1 MIGTLVLVRVPGG
14 LLRFIVLCALA
25 GVLFAGVMAPVAIG
39 LGEAS
44 NQLSDSV
51 DSISSDLASAE
62 FPLVTTVTDRAG
74 NPIAYLF
81 DQYRLPVSF
90 NQISANM
97 TNAIIAIEDKRFYQH
112 AGVDLKGALRAA
124 LSNSSGGSTQG
135 ASTITQ
141 QYVKNFLIN
150 VVDRNNKTAQA
161 EDQAQTVVR
170 KLREAKMA
178 MTLDQ
183 EWSKNNI
190 LTGYLNV
197 VQFGHT
203 GIGPYGVGA
212 AAAAF
217 FETTP
222 DKLTVPQS
230 ALLAGM
236 VNNPVF
242 YDPYRHPEQAL
253 TRRNLV
259 IDKMVE
265 NAALTAADAAKYK
278 KAPLGVAQGGPI
290 IPSSTCIGAP
300 SYAGFFCD
308 YAVSNLEQAG
318 FTADQ
323 INSGGYTIKTTLDP
337 NISKIAKQTVNDRLS
352 PTADGLTNT
361 FDIVKPGTTSHQLL
375 ALVANKTYGDD
386 ASKGQTLTNEPA
398 DVSDTFGA
406 GSTFK
411 ITTTAAALEKGT
423 VGLSTVLNNPASTC
437 FQYLDP
443 RYNPCYP
450 VSNAETHN
458 TDKLPLPDAL
468 AISPN
473 TAFVGLELSTG
484 IPNVLNMAYRL
495 GLRNSM
501 LANVY
506 GGNPNAPNTKAGG
519 PQVDEPQLKSF
530 RTRASFTLGVAAL
543 SPLELA
549 NVMATLGSGGV
560 WCPATPILSVT
571 DRYGKAVPV
580 QQQPCERVVPTSLA
594 NTLLNGLSHDVTP
607 IGTSFAP
614 GQAAHWTRPLAGKT
628 GTTQQNKALAFVGL
642 TGGYAA
648 SSIFFADGS
657 HPEQICNN
665 PPRLATGCAGGF
677 GGPVAAPT
685 FFNAFNQILAGQPDV
700 PIPGPDPA
708 YAQVGNRGPTVPFVM
723 LQQSTAAVHALQAA
737 GYHATIV
744 PFNSTQPKGYVV
756 GQTPQGN
763 QVPTSQAITL
773 YVSTGSLPPPQGSAA
788 PPSIAPG
795 STSGG

>member
-1 MIGTLVLVRVPGG
+1 MRVPGG
-14 LLRFIVLCALA
+14 LLRFICLCALA
-25 GVLFAGVMAPVAIG
+25 GILFAGVLAPVAIG

-62 FPLVTTVTDRAG
+62 FPLVTTVTDRNG
-74 NPIAYLF
+74 TPMAYLF

-90 NQISANM
+90 NQISPNM

-161 EDQAQTVVR
+161 EDQAQTIVR

-217 FETTP
+217 FGTTP

-242 YDPYRHPEQAL
+242 YDPYRHPQQAL
-253 TRRNLV
+253 ARRNVV

-265 NAALTAADAAKYK
+265 NGALSKADAAADK
-278 KAPLGVAQGGPI
+278 KAPLGVQQGGPI
-290 IPSSTCIGAP
+290 IPSSTCIGA
-300 SYAGFFCD
+300 SADAGFFCE
-308 YAVSNLEQAG
+308 YAVQYLEQSG
-318 FTADQ
+318 FTPDQ
-323 INSGGYTIKTTLDP
+323 INTGGYTIKTTMDP
-337 NISKIAKQTVNDRLS
+337 RISQIAKQTVLS
-352 PTADGLTNT
+352 RIPANADGLAHT
-361 FDIVKPGTTSHQLL
+361 FDIIKPGTTSHQVL
-375 ALVANKTYGDD
+375 ALVSNRSYGND
-386 ASKGQTLTNEPA
+386 ATAGETLTNLPA
-398 DVSDTFGA
+398 TTSDPFGA

-411 ITTTAAALEKGT
+411 ITTTAAALETGK
-423 VGLSTVLNNPASTC
+423 VGLNTVLPNPQNAC

-443 RYNPCYP
+443 RYNNCYP
-450 VSNAETHN
+450 VHNAEHAAPQ
-458 TDKLPLPDAL
+458 LPLPAAL

-473 TAFVGLELSTG
+473 TYFVNLELKTG
-484 IPNVLNMAYRL
+484 LPTVLDMAYRL
-495 GLRNSM
+495 GLRDTLMNNSF
-501 LANVY
+501 
-506 GGNPNAPNTKAGG
+506 GQPPNPKASNAL
-519 PQVDEPQLKSF
+519 VRLPQLQTF
-530 RTRASFTLGVAAL
+530 RTRASFTLGDAAL

-549 NVMATLGSGGV
+549 NVLATLGSDGV
-560 WCPATPILSVT
+560 WCPPTPIMSVT
-571 DRYGKAVPV
+571 DRYGKTVPF
-580 QQQPCERVVPTSLA
+580 QQQPCERVVSPGLA
-594 NTLLNGLSHDVTP
+594 HTELNGLSHDAVAP
-607 IGTSFAP
+607 GTSVVPAKQT
-614 GQAAHWTRPLAGKT
+614 GWTLPLAGKT
-628 GTTQQNKALAFVGL
+628 GTTQNSESLAFVGL
-642 TGGYAA
+642 SGGMAA

-657 HPEQICNN
+657 HPEQICDSSGE
-665 PPRLATGCAGGF
+665 PHISSGCSQGF
-677 GGPVAAPT
+677 GGPVSAPT
-685 FFNAFNQILAGQPDV
+685 FFKAFEQILAGQNV
-700 PIPGPDPA
+700 PPMPAPDPA
-708 YAQVGNRGPTVPFVM
+708 YMEAGARGPTVPFVM
-723 LQQSTAAVHALQAA
+723 LQQSAQAVAALQRA

-744 PFNSTQPKGYVV
+744 PFNSKQPKGMVV
-756 GQTPQGN
+756 GQSPQGN
-763 QVPTSQAITL
+763 EVPTSTPITL
-773 YVSTGSLPPPQGSAA
+773 WVSTGSLPPPQGSAP

>member
-1 MIGTLVLVRVPGG
+1 VRVPGG
-14 LLRFIVLCALA
+14 LLRFLCLCALG

-51 DSISSDLASAE
+51 DSISSDLANAE
-62 FPLVTTVTDRAG
+62 FPLVTTVTDRDN

-90 NQISANM
+90 NQISPNM
-97 TNAIIAIEDKRFYQH
+97 TNALIAIEDKRFYQH
-112 AGVDLKGALRAA
+112 AGVDVKGTLRAA

-170 KLREAKMA
+170 KLREAKEA

-217 FETTP
+217 FGTTP
-222 DKLTVPQS
+222 GKLTVAQS

-236 VNNPVF
+236 VNNPVL
-242 YDPYRHPEQAL
+242 YDPYRHPQSAL
-253 TRRNLV
+253 TRRNDV

-265 NAALTAADAAKYK
+265 NNALSKADATQDK
-278 KAPLGVAQGGPI
+278 KAPLGVVQGGPV

-300 SYAGFFCD
+300 ADAGFFCD
-308 YAVSNLEQAG
+308 YAVNYLEQSG

-337 NISKIAKQTVNDRLS
+337 NISKIARQTVLS
-352 PTADGLTNT
+352 RIPATADGLAHT
-361 FDIVKPGTTSHQLL
+361 FDIIKPGTTSHQVL
-375 ALVANKTYGDD
+375 ALVSNREYGND
-386 ASKGQTLTNEPA
+386 ASAGQTLTNLPA
-398 DVSDTFGA
+398 GTSDPFGA

-411 ITTTAAALEKGT
+411 ITTTAAALEAGK
-423 VGLSTVLNNPASTC
+423 VGLNTVLPNPQSQC

-443 RYNPCYP
+443 RYNSCYP
-450 VSNAETHN
+450 VHNAETSAAQ
-458 TDKLPLPDAL
+458 LPLPQAL

-473 TAFVGLELSTG
+473 TYFVNLELMTG
-484 IPNVLNMAYRL
+484 IPKVLDMAYRL
-495 GLRNSM
+495 GLRNTLENNSF
-501 LANVY
+501 
-506 GGNPNAPNTKAGG
+506 GQPPDPKSGNPGVKHT
-519 PQVDEPQLKSF
+519 QFQSF
-530 RTRASFTLGVAAL
+530 QQQASWTLGDAAL

-549 NVMATLGSGGV
+549 NMMATLGSGGE
-560 WCPATPILSVT
+560 WCAPTPIISVT
-571 DRYGKAVPV
+571 DRYGKNVPF
-580 QQQPCERVVPTSLA
+580 QQQPCERVVPKGLA
-594 NTLLNGLSHDVTP
+594 DTELNGLSHDTVSP
-607 IGTSFAP
+607 GTSVVPAQQT
-614 GQAAHWTRPLAGKT
+614 GWTLPLAGKT
-628 GTTQQNKALAFVGL
+628 GTTQESESLAFLGL

-657 HPEQICNN
+657 RPEQICDSTGQ
-665 PPRLATGCAGGF
+665 PRISSGCSQGF
-677 GGPVAAPT
+677 GGPISAPT
-685 FFNAFNQILAGQPDV
+685 FFKAFEKILAGQPV
-700 PIPGPDPA
+700 VQIPGPNPA
-708 YAQVGNRGPTVPFVM
+708 YMDAGGRGPTVPFVM
-723 LQQSTAAVHALQAA
+723 LKQSSAAVAALKSA
-737 GYHATIV
+737 GYQATVV
-744 PFNSTQPKGYVV
+744 PFNSKQPKGLVI

-763 QVPTSQAITL
+763 QVPTSTPIML
-773 YVSTGSLPPPQGSAA
+773 YVSTGTLPPPQVSAA

-795 STSGG
+795 SIGGG